1 MAKTRDGTY
10 DPDEILGPENHDHS
24 RKEELVRKSFWSTVK
39 KALKAIPFMED
50 VVAAYYCALDPN
62 TPFRVRA
69 TLIGALAYFVMPLD
83 VIPDFILALG
93 FTDDAA
99 LLATII
105 GMFRTHIKP
114 EHREAAARA
123 FDDEKTGAA

>member
-1 MAKTRDGTY
+1 M
-10 DPDEILGPENHDHS
+10 
-24 RKEELVRKSFWSTVK
+24 K

-83 VIPDFILALG
+83 IIPDFILALG

-99 LLATII
+99 LLATVI
-105 GMFRTHIKP
+105 GMFRAHIKP
-114 EHREAAARA
+114 EHREAARRA
-123 FDDEKTGAA
+123 FDGETKKTA